1 MVSSFKPEQKVR
13 FSIDLTGEKW
23 NLINFTA
30 SILYM
35 EKPTGVIE
43 PGIIKY
49 KVVRSGRRTL
59 CISIQKDGSVLV
71 RAPYLTSLSS
81 IERLVKQ
88 KASWIIKHSEH
99 MSNRSEAGRKDFS
112 DGELHLFRGKESPL
126 RISRSEKAYCRFHD
140 DMIEIGL
147 NDPSSSA
154 RIKAILTRGYVAEAG
169 KVFPVIMNR
178 MLERYRE
185 YGFKPE
191 SLSIRSMK
199 SRWGSCSG
207 KGKITLNSELIRLP
221 DLYVEYVIAHELCHL
236 RHHNHG
242 SGFYELLSELFP
254 GWKEV
259 RKRLKEVS
267 L

>member
-1 MVSSFKPEQKVR
+1 
-13 FSIDLTGEKW
+13 
-23 NLINFTA
+23 
-30 SILYM
+30 M
-35 EKPTGVIE
+35 EKPGRINESQV
-43 PGIIKY
+43 IKY
-49 KVVRSGRRTL
+49 KVVRSGRRTI

-71 RAPYLTSLSS
+71 RAPYLTSLNS
-81 IERLVKQ
+81 IERLVKE
-88 KASWIIKHSEH
+88 KASWILKHSEK
-99 MSNRSEAGRKDFS
+99 MSDRSEAGKKEFKE
-112 DGELHLFRGKESPL
+112 GELHLFRGKESPL
-126 RISRSEKAYCRFHD
+126 RISRCEKAYCRFHN
-140 DMIEIGL
+140 DMIEVGL
-147 NDPSSSA
+147 NDPLSSQ
-154 RIKAILTRGYVAEAG
+154 RIKALLSKGYNAEAK
-169 KVFPVIMNR
+169 KVFPGIMNR

-221 DLYVEYVIAHELCHL
+221 DLYIEYVIAHELCHL

-259 RKRLKEVS
+259 RKRLKEVN